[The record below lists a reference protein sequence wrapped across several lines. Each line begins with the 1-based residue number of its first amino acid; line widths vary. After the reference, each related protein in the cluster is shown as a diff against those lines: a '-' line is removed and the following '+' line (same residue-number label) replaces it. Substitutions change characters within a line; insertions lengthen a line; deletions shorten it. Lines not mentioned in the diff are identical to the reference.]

1 MKLQTKLVSSF
12 LGLTAV
18 VALLGITHVS
28 SNQNMGRKIEALS
41 VRQIPRIVALEQIK
55 VTSLRMITEVTSY
68 ALLQSEL
75 ERSGNNPNNRLD
87 WVAGESREYQEAYQT
102 LQQWLFELDQLTPET
117 GEEREFLGELNQITE
132 EINRISLEI
141 IQLKS
146 QDGTSPLLNSYRE
159 LEDLEDIFRSKI
171 DEQTAESISVL
182 QEDQRLMISQTSQAN
197 LINLILIILIALL
210 GISLGL
216 LLAENIAKPIIKLKN
231 AAIAIGQGKLDVRVQ
246 INSSSEIGILAD
258 AFNSMAEEL
267 TKKTVSKHYVDNI
280 FKSLLDA
287 LIVLNPD
294 GTIRDFNFATLFLLG
309 YEDDTELLGMSI
321 SKLLK
326 DRLTYDELAT
336 QAGIANSLIGRRE
349 VEFLSKDGQTIPVYF
364 SASVMREPGGSIQ
377 AIVCLAQDIRERKR
391 AEAALRESEYRYHTL
406 ASISPVGIFRMNQKG
421 QFLYLNDRLSQIT
434 GLSENQAKTGNW
446 FEAIHPGDRSRVF
459 QEWNQSVK
467 EQLPFQSE
475 FRFLHENGTERW
487 VWGQAV
493 CQSEKDCNGIDY
505 VGTIADI
512 TERKGMEEALQ
523 KANDELET
531 RVQNRTFE
539 LRQALEQ
546 LQRESLERQLVAE
559 ALHQSQERL
568 NGILQSI
575 DDVVW
580 SVSGSASEMLYLSP
594 AVETIYHRPSSAFFE
609 NINLWQEVV
618 YPKDRSVVD
627 LAFKMSLETGS
638 TDLEYRIV
646 RPSGEVRWLRQRTRL
661 VRDAQGNP
669 LRIDGIA
676 SDITD
681 RKQAEAKLRKSEL
694 RYRKLAKQEALI
706 NRLTDQIR
714 NSLEIDTI
722 LETAVSEIRSLLQ
735 VDRCLF
741 IWYRPQGLGNPN
753 SSHNGALPTLSPC
766 WEVVKESHTPDLTSL
781 LGYYP
786 TDPQSCLMTQLL
798 NRETIRVDDVRQTQ
812 NSDYQNLQTAW
823 GYQAF
828 VALPI
833 QTLNGEIGL
842 VSCGHCQGP
851 RRWSDREVLLLKA
864 IANQV
869 AIAISQAELYTRATD
884 SARHAREKAQ
894 QLQHTLR
901 ELQKTQTQLI
911 QTEKMSSLGQMVAGV
926 AHEINNPV
934 SFIYGNIEP
943 ANEYIHNLLHLLELY
958 QTHYAEPVP
967 EIQEVIEEIDLEF
980 IIDDLPKLLSSMKVG
995 ANRIREIVLSLRN
1008 FSRLDESQM
1017 KSVNLH
1023 EGIDSTLLILQNRL
1037 KAKPGRGEI
1046 KIIKEYDPLPLVEC
1060 YGGELNQVF
1069 MNLLSNAIDAL
1080 ERPLQKNNS
1089 KQNTALVPNVTQTE
1103 ADAAIAPANYAPYIR
1118 IQTTRKGINEIEIR
1132 ISDNG
1137 TGMTEQVRQ
1146 RIFDPFFTTK
1156 PVGAGTGLG
1165 LSISYQI
1172 IVEKHRGKLE
1182 CVSTPGRG
1190 TEFLISLPIHPVQS
1204 MGKG

>member
-1 MKLQTKLVSSF
+1 
-12 LGLTAV
+12 
-18 VALLGITHVS
+18 
-28 SNQNMGRKIEALS
+28 
-41 VRQIPRIVALEQIK
+41 
-55 VTSLRMITEVTSY
+55 MITEVTSY
-68 ALLQSEL
+68 ALFQSEL
-75 ERSGNNPNNRLD
+75 EELGEKRNNPPSF
-87 WVAGESREYQEAYQT
+87 VEGESTEYKEAYET
-102 LQQWLFELDQLTPET
+102 LQTWLAQLDQLTPDS
-117 GEEREFLGELNQITE
+117 GEEREFLE
-132 EINRISLEI
+132 EVRQLTQEVDRIAQEI
-141 IQLKS
+141 IKLKS
-146 QDGTSPLLNSYRE
+146 QNTDFPISTIYQD
-159 LEDLEDIFRSKI
+159 LEEIEDIFVKKI
-171 DEQTAESISVL
+171 NQ
-182 QEDQRLMISQTSQAN
+182 QTSQSIYELQQEKKSIINQTNETN
-197 LINLILIILIALL
+197 LINLILIILIGLLAL
-210 GISLGL
+210 SLGL

-231 AAIAIGQGKLDVRVQ
+231 AAIAIGQGKLDVRVR

-280 FKSLLDA
+280 FKSLIDA

-309 YEDDTELLGMSI
+309 YEEDKELLGVSI
-321 SKLLK
+321 SNLLK
-326 DRLTYDELAT
+326 DRITYDELAT
-336 QAGIANSLIGRRE
+336 QAGIANSLIGRKE
-349 VEFLSKDGQTIPVYF
+349 VEFVSKNGETIPVYF
-364 SASVMREPGGSIQ
+364 SASVMREEGGPIQ

-406 ASISPVGIFRMNQKG
+406 ASISPVGIFRMSQKG
-421 QFLYLNDRLSQIT
+421 QFLYLNERLSQIT
-434 GLSENQAKTGNW
+434 GLTENQAKTGDW
-446 FEAIHPGDRSRVF
+446 FEAIHPSDRERVI
-459 QEWNQSVK
+459 QEWNLSVK

-475 FRFLHENGTERW
+475 FRFLDENGMERW

-493 CQSEKDCNGIDY
+493 CQGDKDCNSSDY

-512 TERKGMEEALQ
+512 TERKRMEEALQ
-523 KANDELET
+523 QANDELET

-546 LQRESLERQLVAE
+546 LQRESLERKLVAE

-580 SVSGSASEMLYLSP
+580 SISGTRSEVLYLSP
-594 AVETIYHRPSSAFFE
+594 AVETIYQRPSLAFFE
-609 NINLWQEVV
+609 NFNLWQEVI
-618 YPKDRSVVD
+618 YPQDRSVVD
-627 LAFKMSLETGS
+627 LAFQSSLETGM
-638 TDLEYRIV
+638 TDVEYRIV

-661 VRDAQGNP
+661 VRDRDGNP

-681 RKQAEAKLRKSEL
+681 RKQAEAQLRKSEL

-741 IWYRPQGLGNPN
+741 IWYRPQGLANNNG
-753 SSHNGALPTLSPC
+753 SHNGASPTFSPC

-786 TDPQSCLMTQLL
+786 TERESSLMAQLL
-798 NRETIRVDDVRQTQ
+798 NRETIKVDDVRQSQ
-812 NSDYQNLQTAW
+812 NPDYQKLQAAW
-823 GYQAF
+823 GYEAF

-842 VSCGHCQGP
+842 VSCGHCRGP
-851 RRWSDREVLLLKA
+851 RPWSDRELLLLKA

-894 QLQHTLR
+894 QLQQTLR

-1017 KSVNLH
+1017 KAVNLH

-1037 KAKPGRGEI
+1037 KAKPGRSEI
-1046 KIIKEYDPLPLVEC
+1046 KIIKEYESLPLVEC

-1080 ERPLQKNNS
+1080 EQPLHHNNS
-1089 KQNTALVPNVTQTE
+1089 KRNHALLPATPTE
-1103 ADAAIAPANYAPYIR
+1103 SDAVLTITNPAPYIR
-1118 IQTTRKGINEIEIR
+1118 IQTTRQGINQIEIQ

-1137 TGMTEQVRQ
+1137 SGMTEQVRQ

-1172 IVEKHRGKLE
+1172 IVEKHRGTLE
-1182 CVSTPGRG
+1182 CFSIPGKG
-1190 TEFLISLPIHPVQS
+1190 TEFSISLPIHPE
-1204 MGKG
+1204 

>member
-12 LGLTAV
+12 LGLTAI
-18 VALLGITHVS
+18 VALLGINYVN
-28 SNQNMGRKIEALS
+28 SNQKITRRIEEIS
-41 VRQIPRIVALEQIK
+41 THEIPRIVALEEIK
-55 VTSLRMITEVTSY
+55 ATSLRMITEVTSY
-68 ALLQSEL
+68 ALLQSEREGL
-75 ERSGNNPNNRLD
+75 GETGNNPPSF
-87 WVAGESREYQEAYQT
+87 VGGESTEYQEAYQT
-102 LQQWLFELDQLTPET
+102 LQTWIVKLEQLTPH
-117 GEEREFLGELNQITE
+117 GEEEQAFLE
-132 EINRISLEI
+132 EVKQVTQEIDRIAQEI
-141 IQLKS
+141 LQLKS
-146 QDGTSPLLNSYRE
+146 QNIAGPVFSIYQE
-159 LEDLEDIFRSKI
+159 LEELEEVFIQEI
-171 DEQTAESISVL
+171 DAQTALSIAHL
-182 QEDQRLMISQTSQAN
+182 EEEERLIINHTAQSN
-197 LINLILIILIALL
+197 LINIVLIVLIAFLA
-210 GISLGL
+210 ISLGL

-231 AAIAIGQGKLDVRVQ
+231 AALAIGEGKLDVRVQ

-258 AFNSMAEEL
+258 TFNSMAEEL

-280 FKSLLDA
+280 FKSLIDC

-309 YEDDTELLGMSI
+309 YEDDTELLGHSI
-321 SKLLK
+321 TLFLK
-326 DRLTYDELAT
+326 DRVTYDELAT
-336 QAGIANSLIGRRE
+336 KAGIANSLIGRKE
-349 VEFLSKDGQTIPVYF
+349 VEFLSKNGETIPVYF
-364 SASVMREPGGSIQ
+364 SASVMRDQGGSIE

-391 AEAALRESEYRYHTL
+391 AESALRESEYRYHTL
-406 ASISPVGIFRMNQKG
+406 ASISPVGIFRMSQTG
-421 QFLYLNDRLSQIT
+421 QFLYLNERLSQIT
-434 GLSENQAKTGNW
+434 GLTENQAKTGDW
-446 FEAIHPGDRSRVF
+446 FEAIHPSDRDRVF

-475 FRFLHENGTERW
+475 FRFLDENGTERW

-493 CQSEKDCNGIDY
+493 CQRDKDCKESDY

-512 TERKGMEEALQ
+512 TERKRMEEALQ
-523 KANDELET
+523 QANDELET

-546 LQRESLERQLVAE
+546 LQRESLERKLVAE

-580 SVSGSASEMLYLSP
+580 SVSGTTSEVLYLSP
-594 AVETIYHRPSSAFFE
+594 AVETIYQRPSFAFFE
-609 NINLWQEVV
+609 NFNLWQEVI

-627 LAFKMSLETGS
+627 LAFKSSLETGS

-646 RPSGEVRWLRQRTRL
+646 RPSGEVRWLRQRTRV
-661 VRDAQGNP
+661 VRDRDGNP

-681 RKQAEAKLRKSEL
+681 RKQAEAKLRKSES

-741 IWYRPQGLGNPN
+741 IWYRPQGSGNITA
-753 SSHNGALPTLSPC
+753 SHNGSTPTLSPC
-766 WEVVKESHTPDLTSL
+766 WEVVKESHNPDLTSL

-786 TDPQSCLMTQLL
+786 TDPESCLMAKLL
-798 NRETIRVDDVRQTQ
+798 NRETIQVDDVRQSQ
-812 NSDYQNLQTAW
+812 NPDYQKLQTVW

-851 RRWSDREVLLLKA
+851 RPWSDRELLLLKA

-943 ANEYIHNLLHLLELY
+943 ATEYIHNLLHLLDLY
-958 QTHYAEPVP
+958 QTHYAEPVL
-967 EIQEVIEEIDLEF
+967 EIQEVIEDIDLEF

-1023 EGIDSTLLILQNRL
+1023 EGLDSTLLILQNRL

-1046 KIIKEYDPLPLVEC
+1046 KIIKEYDTLPLVEC

-1069 MNLLSNAIDAL
+1069 MNLISNAIDAV
-1080 ERPLQKNNS
+1080 EQPLRQNNS
-1089 KQNTALVPNVTQTE
+1089 QRNHALLPGATQAE
-1103 ADAAIAPANYAPYIR
+1103 SEAAIATTNHDPYIR
-1118 IQTTRKGINEIEIR
+1118 IQTTRQGINQIEIR

-1137 TGMTEQVRQ
+1137 SGMTEQVRQ

-1172 IVEKHRGKLE
+1172 IVEKHRGTLE
-1182 CVSTPGRG
+1182 CFSIPGKG
-1190 TEFLISLPIHPVQS
+1190 TEFSISLPIHPE
-1204 MGKG
+1204 

>member
-18 VALLGITHVS
+18 VGLLGIIHVS
-28 SNQNMGRKIEALS
+28 YNQNIKTKIEDIS
-41 VRQIPRIVALEQIK
+41 TQKIPKIVALEEIK

-75 ERSGNNPNNRLD
+75 ERLGDNPEL
-87 WVAGESREYQEAYQT
+87 REYQEAHQALQT
-102 LQQWLFELDQLTPET
+102 WLFQLEQLTPSS
-117 GEEREFLGELNQITE
+117 GEQREFLEDITQITA
-132 EINRISLEI
+132 EIDRIAQEI

-146 QDGTSPLLNSYRE
+146 ENPTLPVFSYY
-159 LEDLEDIFRSKI
+159 EDLKRLETAFLEKI
-171 DEQTAESISVL
+171 GQRAFQSLHEL
-182 QEDQRLMISQTSQAN
+182 QQAQSLMIIQTDRAN
-197 LINLILIILIALL
+197 LVNLILIVLIALL
-210 GISLGL
+210 AISLGL

-231 AAIAIGQGKLDVRVQ
+231 AALAIGQGKLDVRLD
-246 INSSSEIGILAD
+246 INNTSEIGILAK
-258 AFNSMAEEL
+258 AFNKMAEDL

-309 YEDDTELLGMSI
+309 YEDDKELVGSSI
-321 SKLLK
+321 STILK
-326 DRLTYDELAT
+326 DQITYDELAT
-336 QAGIANSLIGRRE
+336 QAEIANSLIGRKE
-349 VEFLSKDGQTIPVYF
+349 LELVSKDGQTIPVYF
-364 SASVMREPGGSIQ
+364 SASVMREEGGAIQ

-406 ASISPVGIFRMNQKG
+406 ASISPVGIFRINQTG
-421 QFLYLNDRLSQIT
+421 QFLYVNQRLCQII
-434 GLSENQAKTGNW
+434 GLTETQAKTGDW
-446 FEAIHPGDRSRVF
+446 FEAIHPGDRDRVR
-459 QEWNQSVK
+459 QEWNQAVK

-493 CQSEKDCNGIDY
+493 CQSDQDCKQSDY

-512 TERKGMEEALQ
+512 TERKRMEDALQ
-523 KANDELET
+523 QANDELET

-546 LQRESLERQLVAE
+546 LQRESLERKLVAE

-580 SVSGSASEMLYLSP
+580 SVSGTTLEMLYLSP
-594 AVETIYHRPSSAFFE
+594 AVETIYERPSSTFFE
-609 NINLWQEVV
+609 NFNLWQEVI
-618 YPKDRSVVD
+618 YPKDRSVVERS
-627 LAFKMSLETGS
+627 FKTSLETGS

-661 VRDAQGNP
+661 VRDAKGNP

-681 RKQAEAKLRKSEL
+681 RKQAEAKLRKSES

-706 NRLTDQIR
+706 NRLTEQIR

-741 IWYRPQGLGNPN
+741 IWYRPQGFGNHN
-753 SSHNGALPTLSPC
+753 ASHNGATPTLSPC
-766 WEVVKESHTPDLTSL
+766 WEVVKESHNPDLTSL

-786 TDPQSCLMTQLL
+786 TDPQSGLMTQLL
-798 NRETIRVDDVRQTQ
+798 NRETIQVDDVSQLQNADYRQ
-812 NSDYQNLQTAW
+812 LQAAW

-851 RRWSDREVLLLKA
+851 RPWSDRELLLLKA

-894 QLQHTLR
+894 QLQQTLR

-943 ANEYIHNLLHLLELY
+943 AHEYIQNLLHLLDLY

-967 EIQEVIEEIDLEF
+967 EIQELIEDIDLEF

-1008 FSRLDESQM
+1008 FSRLDEAKM
-1017 KSVNLH
+1017 KSIDLH

-1046 KIIKEYDPLPLVEC
+1046 KIIKEYDILPLIEC

-1080 ERPLQKNNS
+1080 EQPLKNNKS
-1089 KQNTALVPNVTQTE
+1089 KQNPALLPRDTPPE
-1103 ADAAIAPANYAPYIR
+1103 SDATLATTNYAPHIR
-1118 IQTTRKGINEIEIR
+1118 IQTTRQGINQIEIR

-1172 IVEKHRGKLE
+1172 IVEKHRGQLE
-1182 CVSTPGRG
+1182 CFSIPGRG
-1190 TEFLISLPIHPVQS
+1190 TEFLISLPIHPAES
-1204 MGKG
+1204 PGKG

>member
-12 LGLTAV
+12 LGLTAI
-18 VALLGITHVS
+18 VALLGINYVN
-28 SNQNMGRKIEALS
+28 SNQKITRRIEEIS
-41 VRQIPRIVALEQIK
+41 THEIPRIVALEEIK
-55 VTSLRMITEVTSY
+55 ATSLRMITEVTSY

-75 ERSGNNPNNRLD
+75 EGLGENQNNPPSF
-87 WVAGESREYQEAYQT
+87 VGGESTEYQEAYQT
-102 LQQWLFELDQLTPET
+102 LQTWIVKLEQLTPH
-117 GEEREFLGELNQITE
+117 GEEEQAFLE
-132 EINRISLEI
+132 EVKQVTQEIDRIAQEI

-146 QDGTSPLLNSYRE
+146 QNIADPVFSIYQKLEE
-159 LEDLEDIFRSKI
+159 LEEVFVQQLDA
-171 DEQTAESISVL
+171 QTALSIAQL
-182 QEDQRLMISQTSQAN
+182 KEEERLIINHTAQSN
-197 LINLILIILIALL
+197 LINIVLIVLIAFLA
-210 GISLGL
+210 ISLGL

-231 AAIAIGQGKLDVRVQ
+231 AALAIGEGKLDVRVQ

-258 AFNSMAEEL
+258 TFNSMAEEL

-280 FKSLLDA
+280 FKSLIDC

-309 YEDDTELLGMSI
+309 YEDDTELLGHAI
-321 SKLLK
+321 TLFLK
-326 DRLTYDELAT
+326 DRITYDELAT
-336 QAGIANSLIGRRE
+336 KAGIANSLIGRKE
-349 VEFLSKDGQTIPVYF
+349 VEFLSKNGETIPVYF
-364 SASVMREPGGSIQ
+364 SASVMRDQGGSIE

-391 AEAALRESEYRYHTL
+391 AESALKESEYRYHTL
-406 ASISPVGIFRMNQKG
+406 ASISPVGIFRMSQAG
-421 QFLYLNDRLSQIT
+421 QFLYLNERLSQIT
-434 GLSENQAKTGNW
+434 GLTENQAKTGDW
-446 FEAIHPGDRSRVF
+446 FEAIHPSDRDRVF
-459 QEWNQSVK
+459 QEWHQSVK

-475 FRFLHENGTERW
+475 FRFLDENGTERW
-487 VWGQAV
+487 VWGQAI
-493 CQSEKDCNGIDY
+493 CQRDKDCNGSDY

-512 TERKGMEEALQ
+512 TERKRMEEALQ
-523 KANDELET
+523 EANDELET

-546 LQRESLERQLVAE
+546 LQRESLERKLVAE

-580 SVSGSASEMLYLSP
+580 SVSGTTSEVLYLSP
-594 AVETIYHRPSSAFFE
+594 AVETIYQRPSLAFFE
-609 NINLWQEVV
+609 NFNLWQEVI
-618 YPKDRSVVD
+618 YPQDRSVVD
-627 LAFKMSLETGS
+627 LAFKSSLETGS

-661 VRDAQGNP
+661 VRDREGNP

-681 RKQAEAKLRKSEL
+681 RKQAEAKLRKSES

-741 IWYRPQGLGNPN
+741 IWYRPQGSGNIN
-753 SSHNGALPTLSPC
+753 ASHNGSTPTLSPC
-766 WEVVKESHTPDLTSL
+766 WEVVKESHNPDLTSL

-786 TDPQSCLMTQLL
+786 TDPESCLMAKLL
-798 NRETIRVDDVRQTQ
+798 NRETIQVDDVRQSQ
-812 NSDYQNLQTAW
+812 NPDYQKLQTAW

-851 RRWSDREVLLLKA
+851 RRWSDRELLLLKA

-943 ANEYIHNLLHLLELY
+943 ATEYIHNLLHLLELY

-967 EIQEVIEEIDLEF
+967 EIQEVIEDIDLEF

-1037 KAKPGRGEI
+1037 KAKPGRSEI
-1046 KIIKEYDPLPLVEC
+1046 KIIKEYDTLPLVEC

-1089 KQNTALVPNVTQTE
+1089 KQNTALVPSVTQTE
-1103 ADAAIAPANYAPYIR
+1103 VDPAIAPPNYAPYIR
-1118 IQTTRKGINEIEIR
+1118 IQTTRPGKNQIEIR

-1172 IVEKHRGKLE
+1172 VVEKHRGKLE
-1182 CVSTPGRG
+1182 CYSIPGQG
-1190 TEFLISLPIHPVQS
+1190 SEFLISLPIHPE
-1204 MGKG
+1204 

>member
-18 VALLGITHVS
+18 VALLGITHVR
-28 SNQNMGRKIEALS
+28 SNQQISKRIEEIS
-41 VRQIPRIVALEQIK
+41 THEIPRIVALEEIK

-75 ERSGNNPNNRLD
+75 ARLGQPPNNASSFL
-87 WVAGESREYQEAYQT
+87 EEETEEYQLAYQNLKTWIGQLEEVT
-102 LQQWLFELDQLTPET
+102 LFT
-117 GEEREFLGELNQITE
+117 GKDKEFLNEIHKITDEINQISQDIIQLITE
-132 EINRISLEI
+132 EQATPLILENYE
-141 IQLKS
+141 K
-146 QDGTSPLLNSYRE
+146 
-159 LEDLEDIFRSKI
+159 LENLEDIFTEKI
-171 DEQTAESISVL
+171 NYEITQSIEQLRQEKQSIKT
-182 QEDQRLMISQTSQAN
+182 QTLQAN
-197 LINLILIILIALL
+197 FVNLTLIILIALL
-210 GISLGL
+210 AISLGL

-231 AAIAIGQGKLDVRVQ
+231 AAIAIGQGKLDVRVH
-246 INSSSEIGILAD
+246 INSSSEIGVLAN
-258 AFNSMAEEL
+258 AFNHMADEII
-267 TKKTVSKHYVDNI
+267 KKTVSKHYVDNI
-280 FKSLLDA
+280 FKSLIDA
-287 LIVLNPD
+287 LIILNPD

-309 YEDDTELLGMSI
+309 YEDDSDLLGRSI
-321 SKLLK
+321 STLLK
-326 DRLTYDELAT
+326 DRITYDELAT
-336 QAGIANSLIGRRE
+336 QAGVANSLIGRKE
-349 VEFLSKDGQTIPVYF
+349 VELLSKDGQIIPVYF
-364 SASVMREPGGSIQ
+364 SASVMREEGGAIQ

-391 AEAALRESEYRYHTL
+391 AEAALRESEYRYHML
-406 ASISPVGIFRMNQKG
+406 ASISPVGIFRMSETG
-421 QFLYLNDRLSQIT
+421 QFLYLNERLSQIT
-434 GLSENQAKTGNW
+434 GLTETQAKIGDW
-446 FEAIHPGDRSRVF
+446 FEAIHPGDRDRVI

-467 EQLPFQSE
+467 QQLPFQSE

-493 CQSEKDCNGIDY
+493 CQGDKDCNGRDY
-505 VGTIADI
+505 VGTITDI
-512 TERKGMEEALQ
+512 TERKRMEEALQ
-523 KANDELET
+523 QANDELET

-546 LQRESLERQLVAE
+546 LQRESLERKLVAE

-580 SVSGSASEMLYLSP
+580 SVSGITSEVLYLSP

-609 NINLWQEVV
+609 NINLWQEVI

-627 LAFKMSLETGS
+627 LAFKVSLETGT

-646 RPSGEVRWLRQRTRL
+646 RPSGEIRWLRQRTRV
-661 VRDAQGNP
+661 VRDRDGNP

-681 RKQAEAKLRKSEL
+681 RKQADAKLRKSEL

-741 IWYRPQGLGNPN
+741 IWYRPQGLGTSPA
-753 SSHNGALPTLSPC
+753 SHNGATPTLSPC

-786 TDPQSCLMTQLL
+786 TDRDSSLMAQLL
-798 NRETIRVDDVRQTQ
+798 NRETIQVDDVRQSQ
-812 NSDYQNLQTAW
+812 NPDYQKLQTTW
-823 GYQAF
+823 GYEAF

-851 RRWSDREVLLLKA
+851 RRWSDRELLLLKA

-894 QLQHTLR
+894 ELQHTLR

-943 ANEYIHNLLHLLELY
+943 ANEYIHNLLHLLALY

-967 EIQEVIEEIDLEF
+967 EIQDVIEEIDLEF

-1017 KSVNLH
+1017 KAVNLH

-1037 KAKPGRGEI
+1037 KAKPGREEI
-1046 KIIKEYDPLPLVEC
+1046 KIIKDYDSLPLIEC

-1069 MNLLSNAIDAL
+1069 MNLISNAIDAL
-1080 ERPLQKNNS
+1080 ERPLKNNNL
-1089 KQNTALVPNVTQTE
+1089 KPNPAFLPSATQPE
-1103 ADAAIAPANYAPYIR
+1103 SDATIATTYSAPYIL
-1118 IQTTRKGINEIEIR
+1118 IQTTRKGINQIEIK
-1132 ISDNG
+1132 ICDNG
-1137 TGMTEQVRQ
+1137 TGMTEQIRQ

-1182 CVSTPGRG
+1182 CVSIPGKG
-1190 TEFLISLPIHPVQS
+1190 TEFSISLPIHPE
-1204 MGKG
+1204 

>member
-28 SNQNMGRKIEALS
+28 SNQNIRRRIEGIS
-41 VRQIPRIVALEQIK
+41 TQQIPIIVALEEIK
-55 VTSLRMITEVTSY
+55 VTSLRMITEVTSS

-75 ERSGNNPNNRLD
+75 ESLGENRNNPPNF
-87 WVAGESREYQEAYQT
+87 VEGESREYQEAYQT
-102 LQQWLFELDQLTPET
+102 LQTWLVELEQLTPRT
-117 GEEREFLGELNQITE
+117 GEDREFLE
-132 EINRISLEI
+132 EVTQLTQEIDRIAQEI

-146 QDGTSPLLNSYRE
+146 QEVNSSIFNSYE
-159 LEDLEDIFRSKI
+159 DLEELEDIFIRKINAQTAQSISKLQ
-171 DEQTAESISVL
+171 DEQ
-182 QEDQRLMISQTSQAN
+182 RLIISQTSQTN
-197 LINLILIILIALL
+197 FLNVILIILIALL
-210 GISLGL
+210 ALSLGL
-216 LLAENIAKPIIKLKN
+216 LLAENIAKPIIKIKN
-231 AAIAIGQGKLDVRVQ
+231 AAIAIGQGKLDVRVH
-246 INSSSEIGILAD
+246 INSRSEIGILAD

-280 FKSLLDA
+280 FKSLIDA

-309 YEDDTELLGMSI
+309 YEEDKELLGRSI
-321 SKLLK
+321 SHLLK
-326 DRLTYDELAT
+326 DQITYDELAT
-336 QAGIANSLIGRRE
+336 QAGIANSLIGRKE

-364 SASVMREPGGSIQ
+364 SASVMRDQGGSIQ

-406 ASISPVGIFRMNQKG
+406 ASISPVGIFRISQTS
-421 QFLYLNDRLSQIT
+421 QFLYLNERLSQIT
-434 GLSENQAKTGNW
+434 GLTETQAKTGDW
-446 FEAIHPGDRSRVF
+446 FEAIHPGDRQRVI
-459 QEWNQSVK
+459 QEWNQAVK

-475 FRFLHENGTERW
+475 FRFVHKDGTERW

-493 CQSEKDCNGIDY
+493 CQVDKDGKPSDY

-512 TERKGMEEALQ
+512 TERKRMEEALQ

-539 LRQALEQ
+539 LSRALEQ
-546 LQRESLERQLVAE
+546 LQRESLERKLVAE

-580 SVSGSASEMLYLSP
+580 SVSGTTLEILYLSP
-594 AVETIYHRPSSAFFE
+594 AVETIYERHSSAFFE
-609 NINLWQEVV
+609 NFNLWQEVIH
-618 YPKDRSVVD
+618 PQDRSVLD
-627 LAFKMSLETGS
+627 LAFKTSLETGS

-661 VRDAQGNP
+661 VRDAKGNP

-681 RKQAEAKLRKSEL
+681 RKQAEAKLRKSES

-741 IWYRPQGLGNPN
+741 IWYRPQGMDQRTSHAE
-753 SSHNGALPTLSPC
+753 SSPSLAPC
-766 WEVVKESHTPDLTSL
+766 WEVVKESRSPDLTSL

-786 TDPQSCLMTQLL
+786 TDPQSSLMAKLL
-798 NRETIRVDDVRQTQ
+798 KRETIRVDDVRQTQ
-812 NSDYQNLQTAW
+812 NSDYQNLQAAW

-851 RRWSDREVLLLKA
+851 RRWTDRELLLLKA

-894 QLQHTLR
+894 QLQHTLQ

-943 ANEYIHNLLHLLELY
+943 ANEYIQNLLNLLVLY
-958 QTHYAEPVP
+958 QTHYAKPAP
-967 EIQEVIEEIDLEF
+967 EIQEFIEHIDLEF

-1008 FSRLDESQM
+1008 FSRLDEAKM
-1017 KSVNLH
+1017 KSIDLH

-1037 KAKPGRGEI
+1037 KAKPGRTEI
-1046 KIIKEYDPLPLVEC
+1046 KIIKDYEILPMIEC

-1069 MNLLSNAIDAL
+1069 MNLISNAIDAL
-1080 ERPLQKNNS
+1080 EEPLKNKKI
-1089 KQNTALVPNVTQTE
+1089 KQYSPLLPEPIQTE
-1103 ADAAIAPANYAPYIR
+1103 SDTTIAISTYAPYIR
-1118 IQTTRKGINEIEIR
+1118 IQTTRKEINQIEIR

-1137 TGMTEQVRQ
+1137 TGMTEEVRQ

-1172 IVEKHRGKLE
+1172 IVEKHRGTLA
-1182 CVSTPGRG
+1182 CVSIPGQG
-1190 TEFLISLPIHPVQS
+1190 TEFVISLPIHPE
-1204 MGKG
+1204 

>member
-28 SNQNMGRKIEALS
+28 SNQNISKKIEAIS
-41 VRQIPRIVALEQIK
+41 TRKVPRIVALEEIK

-68 ALLQSEL
+68 TLLQSEL
-75 ERSGNNPNNRLD
+75 ERLGETRNNVPSL
-87 WVAGESREYQEAYQT
+87 VEGESRKYQEAYQT
-102 LQQWLFELDQLTPET
+102 LQTWLVQLDQLTPNT
-117 GEEREFLGELNQITE
+117 GEEREFLVEVMQLTQ
-132 EINRISLEI
+132 EIDRISQEI

-146 QDGTSPLLNSYRE
+146 QNITSPLLNNYQE
-159 LEDLEDIFRSKI
+159 LEELQEAFISKI
-171 DEQTAESISVL
+171 NSQASQSIFAL
-182 QEDQRLMISQTSQAN
+182 QEEQRLIINQTSQSN
-197 LINLILIILIALL
+197 LINIILIILIALL
-210 GISLGL
+210 AISLGL

-231 AAIAIGQGKLDVRVQ
+231 AAIAIGQGKLDIRVH
-246 INSSSEIGILAD
+246 INSSSEIGILAE

-280 FKSLLDA
+280 FKSLIDA

-309 YEDDTELLGMSI
+309 YEDDAELLGRSI
-321 SKLLK
+321 SNLLK
-326 DRLTYDELAT
+326 DRITYDELAT
-336 QAGIANSLIGRRE
+336 QAGIANSLIGRKE
-349 VEFLSKDGQTIPVYF
+349 VELLSKDGQVIPVYF
-364 SASVMREPGGSIQ
+364 SASVMRDQGGSIQ

-391 AEAALRESEYRYHTL
+391 AEAALRESEHRYHTL
-406 ASISPVGIFRMNQKG
+406 ASISPVGIFRMSQKG
-421 QFLYLNDRLSQIT
+421 QFLYLNERLSQIT
-434 GLSENQAKTGNW
+434 GLTENQAKTGDW
-446 FEAIHPGDRSRVF
+446 FEAIHPGDRDRVF

-487 VWGQAV
+487 VWGQGV
-493 CQSEKDCNGIDY
+493 CQSDKNCNGSDY

-512 TERKGMEEALQ
+512 TERKRMEEALQ
-523 KANDELET
+523 QANDELET

-546 LQRESLERQLVAE
+546 LQRESLERKLVAE

-580 SVSGSASEMLYLSP
+580 SVSGTTSEMLYLSP
-594 AVETIYHRPSSAFFE
+594 AVETIYERPASAFFE
-609 NINLWQEVV
+609 NFNLWQEVI
-618 YPKDRSVVD
+618 YPKDQSLVN
-627 LAFKMSLETGS
+627 LAFQSSLESGI
-638 TDLEYRIV
+638 TDVEYRIV

-661 VRDAQGNP
+661 VRDRDGNP

-741 IWYRPQGLGNPN
+741 IWYRPQGLGKNN
-753 SSHNGALPTLSPC
+753 GSHNGSTSTLSPC
-766 WEVVKESHTPDLTSL
+766 WEVVKESHSPDLTNL

-786 TDPQSCLMTQLL
+786 TDPESSLMAQLL
-798 NRETIRVDDVRQTQ
+798 NRETIQVDDVRQSQ
-812 NSDYQNLQTAW
+812 NPDPLKLQAAS

-842 VSCGHCQGP
+842 VSCAHCQGP
-851 RRWSDREVLLLKA
+851 RRWSDRELLLLKA

-894 QLQHTLR
+894 QLQQTLR

-943 ANEYIHNLLHLLELY
+943 ANEYIQNLLHLLDLY
-958 QTHYAEPVP
+958 QTHYTEPVP
-967 EIQEVIEEIDLEF
+967 EIQEVIEDMDLEF

-1037 KAKPGRGEI
+1037 KAKPGRAEI
-1046 KIIKEYDPLPLVEC
+1046 KIIKDYDNLPLVEC

-1080 ERPLQKNNS
+1080 EQPLKNKKL
-1089 KQNTALVPNVTQTE
+1089 KQHSALLPEAIQTE
-1103 ADAAIAPANYAPYIR
+1103 SDAAIATKNYAPYIR
-1118 IQTTRKGINEIEIR
+1118 IKTTRQGINQIKIR

-1137 TGMTEQVRQ
+1137 TGMTEQVKQ

-1172 IVEKHRGKLE
+1172 VVEKHRGKLE
-1182 CVSTPGRG
+1182 CFSIPGKG
-1190 TEFLISLPIHPVQS
+1190 TEFLISLPIHPQ
-1204 MGKG
+1204 

>member
-18 VALLGITHVS
+18 VGILGMNHVS
-28 SNQNMGRKIEALS
+28 FNQTISRKVQRISDEKLP
-41 VRQIPRIVALEQIK
+41 QIVALEEIK

-75 ERSGNNPNNRLD
+75 ERLGDNRNTPPSFLE
-87 WVAGESREYQEAYQT
+87 GEPRQYQEAYKT
-102 LQQWLFELDQLTPET
+102 LQTWLVQLDQLTPNT
-117 GEEREFLGELNQITE
+117 GKEREFLADITQITQ
-132 EINRISLEI
+132 EIDQVSQEI

-146 QDGTSPLLNSYRE
+146 RSPNIPLIDLYQE
-159 LEDLEDIFRSKI
+159 LEGLESLFINKI
-171 DEQTAESISVL
+171 SL
-182 QEDQRLMISQTSQAN
+182 QISQAISELQQEKQSITNQTYQAN
-197 LINLILIILIALL
+197 FINLSLIILIALL

-231 AAIAIGQGKLDVRVQ
+231 AAIAIGKGKLDVRVH
-246 INSSSEIGILAD
+246 INSSSEIGILAN

-280 FKSLLDA
+280 FKSLIDA

-309 YEDDTELLGMSI
+309 YEDDQELLGNSI
-321 SKLLK
+321 STILK
-326 DRLTYDELAT
+326 DEITYDELAT
-336 QAGIANSLIGRRE
+336 QAEIANSLIGRKE
-349 VEFLSKDGQTIPVYF
+349 LELLSKDGQIIPVYF
-364 SASVMREPGGSIQ
+364 SASVMREEGGSIQ

-406 ASISPVGIFRMNQKG
+406 ASISPVGIFRMSQKG
-421 QFLYLNDRLSQIT
+421 QFLYLNERLSQIT
-434 GLSENQAKTGNW
+434 GLTENQAKTGDW
-446 FEAIHPGDRSRVF
+446 FEAIHPGDRDRVI

-493 CQSEKDCNGIDY
+493 CQSDKDCKESDY

-512 TERKGMEEALQ
+512 TERKRMEEALQ
-523 KANDELET
+523 QANDELEN
-531 RVQNRTFE
+531 RVQNRTLE
-539 LRQALEQ
+539 LSQALEQ
-546 LQRESLERQLVAE
+546 LQRESLERKLVAE

-580 SVSGSASEMLYLSP
+580 SVSGTTSEVLYLSP
-594 AVETIYHRPSSAFFE
+594 AVETIYQIPSSTFFE
-609 NINLWQEVV
+609 NFHLWQEVIH
-618 YPKDRSVVD
+618 PKDRSLVN
-627 LAFKMSLETGS
+627 LAFQNSLETGS
-638 TDLEYRIV
+638 TDVEYRIV

-661 VRDAQGNP
+661 VRDAKGNP

-676 SDITD
+676 TDITD

-741 IWYRPQGLGNPN
+741 IWYRPQGLRNPTP
-753 SSHNGALPTLSPC
+753 SHNGAIPTVSPC

-786 TDPQSCLMTQLL
+786 TDPESSLMAQLL
-798 NRETIRVDDVRQTQ
+798 NRETIRVDDVSQSQ
-812 NSDYQNLQTAW
+812 NSDYQNLQAAW

-851 RRWSDREVLLLKA
+851 RRWSDRELLLLKA

-943 ANEYIHNLLHLLELY
+943 AHEYIQNLLHLLDLY

-967 EIQEVIEEIDLEF
+967 DIQEVIEEIDLEF

-1089 KQNTALVPNVTQTE
+1089 KQNPALLPVEKQPE
-1103 ADAAIAPANYAPYIR
+1103 SEAAIAPANYAPYIR
-1118 IQTTRKGINEIEIR
+1118 IQTTRQGKNQIEIR

-1137 TGMTEQVRQ
+1137 TGMNEQIRQ

-1172 IVEKHRGKLE
+1172 IVEKHRGQLE
-1182 CVSTPGRG
+1182 CFSIPGRG
-1190 TEFLISLPIHPVQS
+1190 TEFLISLPIHPAES
-1204 MGKG
+1204 TSKG

>member
-18 VALLGITHVS
+18 VAVLGITHVN
-28 SNQNMGRKIEALS
+28 SNQTISQRIEEIS
-41 VRQIPRIVALEQIK
+41 IHKVPKIVALEEIK
-55 VTSLRMITEVTSY
+55 VTLVRMITEVTSY

-75 ERSGNNPNNRLD
+75 EGLGEKRNNASSFVEGKSG
-87 WVAGESREYQEAYQT
+87 EYQEAHQT
-102 LQQWLFELDQLTPET
+102 LERALAQLDRLTPST
-117 GEEREFLGELNQITE
+117 GEEREFLEDLKQIIE
-132 EINRISLEI
+132 EIDRIAKEI
-141 IQLKS
+141 IELKS
-146 QDGTSPLLNSYRE
+146 QNINSPILTNYRN
-159 LEDLEDIFRSKI
+159 LEEIKIVFTSKI
-171 DEQTAESISVL
+171 NSQAEKAVFDL
-182 QEDQRLMISQTSQAN
+182 KEDQKLLAKQTYQAKFV
-197 LINLILIILIALL
+197 NLILIVLIALL
-210 GISLGL
+210 AISLGL
-216 LLAENIAKPIIKLKN
+216 LLAEDIAKPIIQLKN
-231 AAIAIGQGKLDVRVQ
+231 AAIAIGQGKLNVRVN
-246 INSSSEIGILAD
+246 INNSSEIGVLAN

-267 TKKTVSKHYVDNI
+267 NKKTVSKHYVDNI

-287 LIVLNPD
+287 LIILNPD

-309 YEDDTELLGMSI
+309 YENDTELLGRSI
-321 SKLLK
+321 STLLK

-336 QAGIANSLIGRRE
+336 QTGITNSLIGRKE
-349 VEFLSKDGQTIPVYF
+349 VEFLSKDGQIIPVYF
-364 SASVMREPGGSIQ
+364 SASVMREEAGEIQ

-391 AEAALRESEYRYHTL
+391 AEAALQESEYRYHTL
-406 ASISPVGIFRMNQKG
+406 ASISPVGIFRMSGTG
-421 QFLYLNDRLSQIT
+421 QFLYLNERLSQIT
-434 GLSENQAKTGNW
+434 GLTESQAKIGDW
-446 FEAIHPGDRSRVF
+446 FEVIHPGDRDRVI

-493 CQSEKDCNGIDY
+493 CQSDKDCNRSDY

-512 TERKGMEEALQ
+512 TERKRMEEALQ

-546 LQRESLERQLVAE
+546 LQRESLERKLVAE

-568 NGILQSI
+568 NGILHSI

-580 SVSGSASEMLYLSP
+580 SISGTTSEMLYLSP
-594 AVETIYHRPSSAFFE
+594 AVETIYERPFSAFFE
-609 NINLWQEVV
+609 NFNLWQDVIYPNDRAVV
-618 YPKDRSVVD
+618 N
-627 LAFKMSLETGS
+627 LAFQTSLETGS

-661 VRDAQGNP
+661 VRDFDGNP

-741 IWYRPQGLGNPN
+741 IWYRPQGLGKPN
-753 SSHNGALPTLSPC
+753 DSHNGATPTLSPC

-798 NRETIRVDDVRQTQ
+798 NRETIRVDDVSQTQ

-851 RRWSDREVLLLKA
+851 RRWSDRELLLLKA

-869 AIAISQAELYTRATD
+869 AIAISQAELYIRATD

-894 QLQHTLR
+894 QLQQTLR

-943 ANEYIHNLLHLLELY
+943 ANEYIQNLLDLLELY

-967 EIQEVIEEIDLEF
+967 EIQEFIEEIELDF

-1046 KIIKEYDPLPLVEC
+1046 KIIKEYDTLPLVEC

-1080 ERPLQKNNS
+1080 ERPLKNNKS
-1089 KQNTALVPNVTQTE
+1089 KQHTALLPDATQTKS
-1103 ADAAIAPANYAPYIR
+1103 DAAISTKNYAPYIR
-1118 IQTTRKGINEIEIR
+1118 IQTTHPGINQIEIR

-1137 TGMTEQVRQ
+1137 TGMTEEVKQ

-1172 IVEKHRGKLE
+1172 VVEKHRGKLE
-1182 CVSTPGRG
+1182 CFSIPGKG
-1190 TEFLISLPIHPVQS
+1190 TEFLISLPIHPE
-1204 MGKG
+1204 